1 MRGVKAMKYKPSRLP
16 LILTSLIGGVVLMA
30 SSGVYA
36 GNDAYLH
43 SSPPLAA
50 DEEQASGAFQYTL
63 VSFIEDELDRAK
75 PGAWEDNY
83 GQLKDENVV
92 LEEKSVDDSQD
103 STWTPGVGIG
113 MGVTPLFDTYGVI
126 RASSSHNKSTYLALG
141 FISDEWT
148 MDEAD
153 TSDSRDKNELSY
165 GFGVN
170 SESSNFEYMM
180 SVDQEDNGVSAVGMK
195 FTSEF

>member
-36 GNDAYLH
+36 GNDPYLH
-43 SSPPLAA
+43 SSPSLAA
-50 DEEQASGAFQYTL
+50 AEDQASGAFQYTL
-63 VSFIEDELDRAK
+63 VSFLEDELDRAK
-75 PGAWEDNY
+75 PGARVDNY

-92 LEEKSVDDSQD
+92 LEEKLVDNSLA
-103 STWTPGVGIG
+103 SSSTPGTGIG

-126 RASSSHNKSTYLALG
+126 RASSSHDKSTYLALG
-141 FISDEWT
+141 FISDEFT
-148 MDEAD
+148 MNEAD
-153 TSDSRDKNELSY
+153 TSDSRDKNAFSY

-170 SESSNFEYMM
+170 SSSSNFEYMM
-180 SVDQEDNGVSAVGMK
+180 SVDQEDNGVSAVGMR

>member
-1 MRGVKAMKYKPSRLP
+1 MKYRPSRLP
-16 LILTSLIGGVVLMA
+16 LILTSLIGGVVLLA

-43 SSPPLAA
+43 SSPSLTA
-50 DEEQASGAFQYTL
+50 DEDQASGAFQYTL
-63 VSFIEDELDRAK
+63 ISFLEDEFDREK
-75 PGAWEDNY
+75 SDAWMDNS
-83 GQLKDENVV
+83 GQRKDENVV
-92 LEEKSVDDSQD
+92 LEEKSVDDSLD
-103 STWTPGVGIG
+103 SSSTPGMGVG

-126 RASSSHNKSTYLALG
+126 RASSSRNNSTYLALG
-141 FISDEWT
+141 FISDELT
-148 MDEAD
+148 MDGDD
-153 TSDSRDKNELSY
+153 TSDSMDKNELSY

-180 SVDQEDNGVSAVGMK
+180 SMDQENSGVSAVGMK

>member
-1 MRGVKAMKYKPSRLP
+1 MKYKLFRLP
-16 LILTSLIGGVVLMA
+16 LILTSLIGGVVLLA

-36 GNDAYLH
+36 GNEAYLH
-43 SSPPLAA
+43 SSPSLAA
-50 DEEQASGAFQYTL
+50 DEDQDSGAFQFTL
-63 VSFIEDELDRAK
+63 ISFLEDELDREK
-75 PGAWEDNY
+75 SDAWMDNS
-83 GQLKDENVV
+83 GQRKDENVV
-92 LEEKSVDDSQD
+92 LEEKSVDDSLD
-103 STWTPGVGIG
+103 SSSTPGMGAG

-126 RASSSHNKSTYLALG
+126 RASSSHDKSTYLALG
-141 FISDEWT
+141 FISDELT

-170 SESSNFEYMM
+170 SSSSNFEYMM
-180 SVDQEDNGVSAVGMK
+180 SVDQENDGVSAVGMK

>member
-1 MRGVKAMKYKPSRLP
+1 MQGVKAMKYKPSRLP

-43 SSPPLAA
+43 SSPSLAA
-50 DEEQASGAFQYTL
+50 DEEQASGAFQLTL
-63 VSFIEDELDRAK
+63 ASFLEDELDRAN

-83 GQLKDENVV
+83 GQLTYENGA
-92 LEEKSVDDSQD
+92 LEEKTVDDSLA
-103 STWTPGVGIG
+103 SSSTPGTGIG

-126 RASSSHNKSTYLALG
+126 RASSSRDKSTYLALG

-153 TSDSRDKNELSY
+153 TSDSRDNNELSY
-165 GFGVN
+165 GFGVK

-180 SVDQEDNGVSAVGMK
+180 SVDQEDNGVSAVGMR

>member
-1 MRGVKAMKYKPSRLP
+1 MKYKPSRLP

-43 SSPPLAA
+43 SSPSLAA
-50 DEEQASGAFQYTL
+50 DEEQASGEFQYTL
-63 VSFIEDELDRAK
+63 ISFLEDELDRANS
-75 PGAWEDNY
+75 GAWEDDN

-92 LEEKSVDDSQD
+92 LEDKSVDDSQD
-103 STWTPGVGIG
+103 SNSTPGVGVG
-113 MGVTPLFDTYGVI
+113 MGVTPMFDKYGVI
-126 RASSSHNKSTYLALG
+126 RASTSHNKSTYLALG
-141 FISDEWT
+141 FISEEWT

-153 TSDSRDKNELSY
+153 TSDSRDQNELSY

-170 SESSNFEYMM
+170 SASSNFEYMM
-180 SVDQEDNGVSAVGMK
+180 SVDQEDKGVSAVGMK